1 MVDWRRQL
9 NEGMFQRST
18 VEDNQPRE
26 LAGMVL
32 MEEQRIIII
41 MCQSLTSYIICGL
54 ITAQGVSWNGVD
66 GGAAHNN
73 NNVSKFDLIYNLWIN
88 KVIEYTQANVTL
100 ISIVGSVV
108 RYSITIKSLIP
119 IYNGGIPGDVG
130 FKSILQ
136 RGCQQKK

>member
-1 MVDWRRQL
+1 
-9 NEGMFQRST
+9 MFQRST
-18 VEDNQPRE
+18 VDDNQPRE

-41 MCQSLTSYIICGL
+41 MLMSEFY
-54 ITAQGVSWNGVD
+54 
-66 GGAAHNN
+66 
-73 NNVSKFDLIYNLWIN
+73 LIYNLWII
-88 KVIEYTQANVTL
+88 KVTEYTQANVTL

-108 RYSITIKSLIP
+108 RYSITIKSLIY

-130 FKSILQ
+130 FESILQ